1 MDLLQYSPMAWV
13 YMAIFASIIWCIWG
27 RSEDDIM
34 F

>member
-1 MDLLQYSPMAWV
+1 MDLLQYGPMAWV
-13 YMAIFASIIWCIWG
+13 YMAIFASIIWYIWG